1 MIIRLAQEVLS
12 GQISRR
18 FPMLSRIQRL
28 KFAAA
33 GSVVACM
40 LGTPAQADELAQNLG
55 PVGPHEP
62 ILTEVGS
69 ERVMAFYEPDNGRC
83 AVHAVVFDKTD
94 AYTGMT
100 TAVRV
105 RVSLN
110 PREMV
115 HIDSADNEL
124 VKSLSLQ
131 CGENAEKLTIIDTD
145 SLGCLRHRHRATQP
159 THQSQCIRAST
170 RRTGKPG
177 NSSFHSCCPM
187 HGTSASRARPS
198 ERDPRCSA
206 T

>member
-1 MIIRLAQEVLS
+1 
-12 GQISRR
+12 
-18 FPMLSRIQRL
+18 MLSRIQLL

-33 GSVVACM
+33 GGVLACM

-131 CGENAEKLTIIDTD
+131 CGENAEKLTIIDAD
-145 SLGCLRHRHRATQP
+145 SLVASGITIQSPAQP
-159 THQSQCIRAST
+159 IKA
-170 RRTGKPG
+170 
-177 NSSFHSCCPM
+177 
-187 HGTSASRARPS
+187 SASGF
-198 ERDPRCSA
+198 
-206 T
+206 

>member
-1 MIIRLAQEVLS
+1 MKRANLKEIPDVELYFL
-12 GQISRR
+12 
-18 FPMLSRIQRL
+18 L

-100 TAVRV
+100 TAARV

-145 SLGCLRHRHRATQP
+145 SLVASGITIQSPAQP
-159 THQSQCIRAST
+159 IKA
-170 RRTGKPG
+170 
-177 NSSFHSCCPM
+177 
-187 HGTSASRARPS
+187 SASGF
-198 ERDPRCSA
+198 
-206 T
+206 

>member
-1 MIIRLAQEVLS
+1 MFSHVHL
-12 GQISRR
+12 
-18 FPMLSRIQRL
+18 L

-33 GSVVACM
+33 GSVVVCM

-69 ERVMAFYEPDNGRC
+69 ERVIAFYEPDNGRC

-100 TAVRV
+100 TAARV

-115 HIDSADNEL
+115 HIDSADNES
-124 VKSLSLQ
+124 VKSLNLQ
-131 CGENAEKLTIIDTD
+131 CGENAEKLAIIDLD
-145 SLGCLRHRHRATQP
+145 SAVASGITIQP
-159 THQSQCIRAST
+159 PAQPIKA
-170 RRTGKPG
+170 
-177 NSSFHSCCPM
+177 
-187 HGTSASRARPS
+187 SASGF
-198 ERDPRCSA
+198 
-206 T
+206 